1 MIKRRNRFSKAIRR
15 TVLMVG
21 LAFVL
26 SASVAPD
33 QLSGAIFGGLHFG
46 GSSAIA
52 QTAPNRQLR
61 YLRTRDIAPRVYE
74 RLPNLPRENA
84 YEPRA
89 GNDSDVDHTLVYR
102 LIQYHLEVKQ
112 RLPIYRL
119 DWKLTLADYL
129 GANERMDRTVY
140 PGAST
145 LDSNPLA
152 GDREAIRNMTRS
164 QRNALVETL
173 VDLYTISAQETDP
186 DSFSAPEVERSSPRP
201 TASPAPVTG
210 PGAAELLLP

>member
-1 MIKRRNRFSKAIRR
+1 MMKRQSRSSKAIRR
-15 TVLMVG
+15 NVLIVG
-21 LAFVL
+21 LALVL
-26 SASVAPD
+26 SASVAPEP
-33 QLSGAIFGGLHFG
+33 SGAIFAVQVG
-46 GSSAIA
+46 GSPAIA
-52 QTAPNRQLR
+52 QTPPNRQLR

-84 YEPRA
+84 YERQA
-89 GNDSDVDHTLVYR
+89 SSDSGVDHTLVYR

-129 GANERMDRTVY
+129 GANERMDRATY

-145 LDSNPLA
+145 LETNPLA

-164 QRNALVETL
+164 QRNDLVQTL
-173 VDLYTISAQETDP
+173 VDLYTVSALETDA
-186 DSFSAPEVERSSPRP
+186 DSFSNPAVERSSPRP
-201 TASPAPVTG
+201 TVSPAPITS